1 MENLNIKCTLW
12 TTPNKTNIMKVL
24 SIKQPWAF
32 LLASGIKD
40 VENRVWK
47 TKYRGMVLIHSP
59 KKTDFD
65 HPMIQEFIKNQ
76 AKRFDWSIAEME
88 AKLRCYASQTSAII
102 GAMYVMDCV
111 KGSRSQWAFPDQW
124 NWIIRQPYL
133 FSEPITNVSGK
144 LHLWNYEDDGRIKKI
159 LDESPIPFFYE

>member
-1 MENLNIKCTLW
+1 
-12 TTPNKTNIMKVL
+12 MKVL

-40 VENRVWK
+40 VENRVWQ
-47 TKYRGMVLIHSP
+47 TKYRGMVLIHAP

-65 HPMIQEFIKNQ
+65 HPKIQEFIKYS
-76 AKRFDWSIAEME
+76 AKKFNRSIDEME
-88 AKLRCYASQTSAII
+88 LFLKEQASQTSAII

-133 FSEPITNVSGK
+133 FNEPIMNVSGK
-144 LHLWNYEDDGRIKKI
+144 LHLWNYEDDGRIKQ
-159 LDESPIPFFYE
+159 LSDESPIPFL